1 MGDGRPTV
9 DQYFM
14 EMTQLVKSRGTC
26 PRRQVGAVIVKD
38 KHVLTTGYNGAPKGF
53 PHPTETGCIR
63 DELGI
68 PRGALADVCP
78 CLHAEQNA
86 LLQAALFGV
95 SVKDADLYCTTQPC
109 TQCSRMIANA
119 GIRRVVFQDE
129 YPDPLAIGLLTTAG
143 VDLLQYDPAAGAA
156 VPYAKTNT
164 WEQAQEQLRRDWRE
178 GKITIGSRPLPAAAT
193 PYTPGAP
200 AASLTPDVSGGRVA
214 GGAARAVPATATE
227 ADAPT
232 ADAPA
237 AGGPAPAEPVT
248 PEMAGVR
255 DLSADPRREDLLRR
269 LARERVERD
278 RKKNVGG

>member
-109 TQCSRMIANA
+109 TQCSRMVANA
-119 GIRRVVFQDE
+119 GIKRVVFQDE

-143 VDLLQYDPAAGAA
+143 VELWQYDRAQGVA
-156 VPYAKTNT
+156 VRYAKTVT
-164 WEQAQEQLRRDWRE
+164 WQQAQDQLRRDWKE
-178 GKITIGSRPLPAAAT
+178 GKITIGSRPLPFT
-193 PYTPGAP
+193 PTKAE
-200 AASLTPDVSGGRVA
+200 GGRPRKAEAPPAPVRPSAQPPPQPPPA
-214 GGAARAVPATATE
+214 GPSAVPPSPPSSPVASTGEVTAET
-227 ADAPT
+227 
-232 ADAPA
+232 
-237 AGGPAPAEPVT
+237 V
-248 PEMAGVR
+248 GVR
-255 DLSADPRREDLLRR
+255 DLSADPRREELLRR
-269 LARERVERD
+269 LAKERVERD
-278 RKKNVGG
+278 RRKKGQA